1 MEDFEYSVHISEQDW
16 NSFFQECE
24 DCNLF
29 SPVLAS
35 REDSGM
41 SDIDELGCHF
51 LESTSP
57 PDAASTEP
65 DSNLQI
71 DGPLEGSPVDAYLNK
86 YGICSSGQVLSGS
99 EEDLDLQTVNVFFEK
114 LRCATV
120 DKQPLEQSHVVNWV
134 SEKMDHLEGLID
146 KQDMLSVDVCPSGK
160 NEAKLKGEITKQG
173 EANTWGNVALEKA
186 VEPTSTNAQ
195 ENAPTSSDRELVT
208 GEESLS
214 LPLITVGLKQEQ
226 EGRCGDLIKE
236 LKPEAK
242 PPDKGKMPP
251 MVVVNMIDMTDQNPA
266 RQNIAQLDSGSSSDS
281 KDSPVT
287 QIPVSPSNLRRK
299 RRKKRMSIQPVELGH
314 GYEAQ
319 FQVRH
324 RESEEER
331 IFQGEEINNL
341 PLNVTKS
348 ERLSFK
354 RIKTHSTPHTA
365 DTFRANLLLSST
377 FAFKASAD
385 LKSSK
390 SLPVSFTTSNLGIEH
405 TSTYDISKSMN
416 DLSLSNHGKLKTKV
430 CDFSSLPKTDKVLN
444 SQESDIVLNITES
457 LPSGPVIHR
466 ETNCSPTWSRTGIRK
481 TLSVPLSDNSDAG
494 CQRKSLLSP
503 NISIAAD
510 SKETPSLLVLSDLT
524 AYQDLSCLRNE
535 IDCSTF
541 KNEQHLLSNMAGI
554 SDIKQSSLFLTASKG
569 GIESCSDEN
578 SPKTFTCSQDTLQ
591 KSKAFTQMDA
601 LESQSHS
608 TAKIHMIFPK
618 TECHM
623 PDNCVI
629 SDDGKD
635 GAHFQSRN
643 KQSSK
648 VLIVDAQ
655 PIRPRN
661 TTDESDGKGDMSV
674 NEFDKSYHAV
684 ADRIEGYHLLCG
696 KPTRSSEYVSGD
708 EIKEESKIL
717 SEDATQNTLA
727 DVSELPHNTVA
738 EMQEISAYC
747 LDLKTE
753 AKDPESVVLDA
764 ADQIPC
770 PVYAISSFWNEMEK
784 LTINDILRLRLIGNA
799 QYPSVLTQ
807 PEDGSIVDT
816 TDAADS
822 GYFTQPDDPKQDR
835 LSGDMSFISDLDEDI
850 AQLQTQLSLKQVD
863 ESCQFPSS
871 CSVTW
876 ENDPDPVVM
885 GEDIVLPG
893 SKTVLPEPLFTVNA
907 QQCFRKMCKNVSVQN
922 LQALEAQ
929 PIRRMQRNASLHSIH
944 SEVEDNLMDPFYHV
958 DTSLPMSQSDDE
970 EMESSGVTFSE
981 IIQYFFGADEP
992 EHCASRA
999 DNIAASYL
1007 DGTGTSV
1014 AEMYDH
1020 FFSEF
1025 DAENFY
1031 PLAEESGGNK
1041 NKMVPIFSSSTKR
1054 TLEFPDAYDY
1064 FFTDSPV
1071 HSDEDE
1077 NDNPLIKEVTW
1088 YDHKSSN
1095 HDPVPESNLY
1105 PLVEESV
1112 GIKDKMVPIFSCS
1125 RSANRNLEFPEAYDY
1140 FFPDSPGHSDEDDE
1154 NDNSVIKVITRY
1166 DHKSSRHDPVAPPD
1180 MYEHF
1185 YSEEHFQ
1192 NNFLWTNP
1200 LSFRRVR
1207 RTGFTVPED
1216 NSCSWALAP
1225 VKPFPKGIQPINVI
1239 GLENKPFPDPLLLSI
1254 ENCIYQQ
1261 LAEQQKQCNEM
1272 QTAVADPRLDAP
1284 FLPLKQA
1291 DMCLVCIAFA
1301 SWVLKSTSSGTDAWK
1316 AALLANVSALSAI
1329 RYLRRHKREEVS
1341 GKTTLRQIEPP

>member
-41 SDIDELGCHF
+41 SDIDELGCHI
-51 LESTSP
+51 LESTSH

-65 DSNLQI
+65 DLDLQI
-71 DGPLEGSPVDAYLNK
+71 DGPPEGSPVDDYLNK

-120 DKQPLEQSHVVNWV
+120 DEQPLEQSQLVNWV

-186 VEPTSTNAQ
+186 VAPTSANAQ
-195 ENAPTSSDRELVT
+195 VNAPTFSDRELVT

-236 LKPEAK
+236 LKLKPEAQ
-242 PPDKGKMPP
+242 PPEKGEMPP
-251 MVVVNMIDMTDQNPA
+251 MVVVNMIDMTDQIPA
-266 RQNIAQLDSGSSSDS
+266 RENIAHLDSGSSSDS
-281 KDSPVT
+281 KDSPVS
-287 QIPVSPSNLRRK
+287 QFPVSPSNLRRK

-319 FQVRH
+319 FQVHR
-324 RESEEER
+324 RESEEEKN
-331 IFQGEEINNL
+331 FQGEEINNL

-354 RIKTHSTPHTA
+354 RIKTHSTHTA
-365 DTFRANLLLSST
+365 DNVRANLLLSST
-377 FAFKASAD
+377 FALKASAD

-405 TSTYDISKSMN
+405 TSTYDISKSMS

-430 CDFSSLPKTDKVLN
+430 CDLSSLPKTDKVLN
-444 SQESDIVLNITES
+444 SQESDIELNITEA
-457 LPSGPVIHR
+457 LPSGPAIHR
-466 ETNCSPTWSRTGIRK
+466 ETNCLPTWNRTGIRK
-481 TLSVPLSDNSDAG
+481 TLSEPLSDNSEAG
-494 CQRKSLLSP
+494 CRRKSLLSP
-503 NISIAAD
+503 NISSAAD
-510 SKETPSLLVLSDLT
+510 SKETPSPLVLSDLI
-524 AYQDLSCLRNE
+524 AYKDLSCLRNE
-535 IDCSTF
+535 IDCSIF
-541 KNEQHLLSNMAGI
+541 KNEQHLLSIMAGI
-554 SDIKQSSLFLTASKG
+554 SDIKQSSFFLTSSK
-569 GIESCSDEN
+569 CSDEN
-578 SPKTFTCSQDTLQ
+578 SPKTFTCSQDTQDITL
-591 KSKAFTQMDA
+591 KSKAFTQIDA
-601 LESQSHS
+601 LESQSQS
-608 TAKIHMIFPK
+608 TAEIHMIFPN
-618 TECHM
+618 TDCHM
-623 PDNCVI
+623 PDNSVI

-648 VLIVDAQ
+648 ILIVDAQ

-661 TTDESDGKGDMSV
+661 ITDDSDGKGDMSV
-674 NEFDKSYHAV
+674 NEFDKSCHAV

-696 KPTRSSEYVSGD
+696 IQSEYISGN
-708 EIKEESKIL
+708 EIKEESKLL
-717 SEDATQNTLA
+717 SEDGTQNTLA
-727 DVSELPHNTVA
+727 DVSELPQNIA
-738 EMQEISAYC
+738 ADMQETSTYC
-747 LDLKTE
+747 LDLNSE
-753 AKDPESVVLDA
+753 AKYPESVVLDT
-764 ADQIPC
+764 ADQIPF

-799 QYPSVLTQ
+799 QYPNVLTQ

-822 GYFTQPDDPKQDR
+822 GYFTQPDDSKH
-835 LSGDMSFISDLDEDI
+835 MSFISDLDEDI
-850 AQLQTQLSLKQVD
+850 AQLQTQISLKQED

-885 GEDIVLPG
+885 GEDIVLPS
-893 SKTVLPEPLFTVNA
+893 SKTTLPEPVFSVNA

-929 PIRRMQRNASLHSIH
+929 PIRRMLRNASLHSIH

-958 DTSLPMSQSDDE
+958 DTTLPMCQSDDE

-981 IIQYFFGADEP
+981 IIQYYFGADEP
-992 EHCASRA
+992 ERCASCA
-999 DNIAASYL
+999 DNIAASHL

-1020 FFSEF
+1020 FFSDF
-1025 DAENFY
+1025 DTENFY

-1041 NKMVPIFSSSTKR
+1041 DNRVPVFSSSTKR

-1064 FFTDSPV
+1064 FFTDSPC
-1071 HSDEDE
+1071 SDEDE
-1077 NDNPLIKEVTW
+1077 NDNSLNKEVTW

-1095 HDPVPESNLY
+1095 HDPVPESFLN

-1112 GIKDKMVPIFSCS
+1112 GIKDKMVPIFSYS
-1125 RSANRNLEFPEAYDY
+1125 RSANRNLVFPEAYDY

-1154 NDNSVIKVITRY
+1154 NDNSVIKVVTRY

-1185 YSEEHFQ
+1185 YSEENFQ

-1216 NSCSWALAP
+1216 NSCSWALSP
-1225 VKPFPKGIQPINVI
+1225 VKPFPKGIQPINVS

-1261 LAEQQKQCNEM
+1261 LAEQQKQCIEM

-1316 AALLANVSALSAI
+1316 AALLANISALSAI

-1341 GKTTLRQIEPP
+1341 GKTPLRQIEPA